1 MPFKDGTGPIGR
13 GPLSGRGSGFCR
25 SVVDAPYQY
34 GNQLGRHRGFGRN
47 YCFRNTLPTE
57 VYEYD
62 QKAEKEYL
70 LNKISFFENRIE
82 YFKKY
87 LSEIEKKE
95 K

>member
-1 MPFKDGTGPIGR
+1 MPLGDGTGPIGR

-25 SVVDAPYQY
+25 SVVEAPYQY

-47 YCFRNTLPTE
+47 YCYKSTLAPGG
-57 VYEYD
+57 YMYD

-70 LNKISFFENRIE
+70 LNKISFFENRLE

-87 LSEIEKKE
+87 LSQLEEKE